1 MQGCISHSFYCRR
14 CFSSCTLV
22 TRWSTS
28 ILKVGVA
35 LVYQV
40 FKEEWAVVIEE
51 LWGPEEGE
59 VNMIQ
64 IFA

>member
-1 MQGCISHSFYCRR
+1 
-14 CFSSCTLV
+14 
-22 TRWSTS
+22 
-28 ILKVGVA
+28 VGVA